1 VEELL
6 RQLLEQTSGGAAY
19 VLVFV
24 VLMACGMGVPLP
36 EDVSLILGGYLV
48 HLGQAKLY
56 FMMATGYAGI
66 MVGDSMIFLAGLRFG
81 SKVGQR
87 PGGLV
92 GRIITPEKR
101 AKVQHLFSRHGEK
114 IVFIARFMPGVRAVT
129 YFTAGSVHMKY
140 WHFLL
145 FDGVAALVSAPLF
158 VWLGF
163 HFGGELQELIHNV
176 RRGQTRVLLVLGAL
190 IVGYVAFRVW
200 RSRKDK
206 AEAKGIPLELPDASA
221 GLPVAPPAPREPS
234 PVEKKVPHI

>member
-1 VEELL
+1 MEELL

-19 VLVFV
+19 VLVFL

-48 HLGQAKLY
+48 HLGQAKLH

-66 MVGDSMIFLAGLRFG
+66 MVGDSLIFLAGRRIG

-87 PGGLV
+87 PGGLI

-101 AKVQHLFSRHGEK
+101 AKVQQLFARQGEK
-114 IVFIARFMPGVRAVT
+114 IIFIARFMPGVRSVT

-163 HFGGELQELIHNV
+163 RFGGELQELINNV

-190 IVGYVAFRVW
+190 IAGYVAFRIW
-200 RSRKDK
+200 RNRKER
-206 AEAKGIPLELPDASA
+206 AEVKNLPLVLPPESA
-221 GLPVAPPAPREPS
+221 TLPIEPPV
-234 PVEKKVPHI
+234 VEKKVPHA